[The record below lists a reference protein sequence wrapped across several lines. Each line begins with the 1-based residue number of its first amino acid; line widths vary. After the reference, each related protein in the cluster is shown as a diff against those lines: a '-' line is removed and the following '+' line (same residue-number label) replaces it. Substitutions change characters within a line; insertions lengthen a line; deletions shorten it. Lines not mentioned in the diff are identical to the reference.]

1 MQYNTLGQSDLSVS
15 RICLGTMT
23 YGEQNTETEG
33 HEQMDYA
40 VAHGVNFFDTAELYA
55 IPPKPDTYGETER
68 IIGTWLKK
76 RGRRDDI
83 ILASKIAG
91 PGPGWI
97 EHIRGGESKFNAQHI
112 DAALNGSLSRLSTD
126 YVDLYQLHW
135 PERPT
140 NYFGKLGYEWQEQL
154 KQTVP
159 VEETLLA
166 LQKHIEAGKIRHIG
180 LSNETPWGIMRF
192 LNAARALNMAEVVS
206 VQNPYSLLN
215 RTWEVGCSEI
225 CQYEGIG
232 LLAYSPLAFGT
243 LSGKYLNGARPKN
256 ARLTLWPDYARY
268 TNTEA
273 VPATEAYV
281 DLAKEFDIDPAQMA
295 LAFVNSRPFLSSN
308 IIGATT
314 IAQLKDNIASI
325 DITLPIEL
333 VDEIERIHTR
343 FPNPSP

>member
-159 VEETLLA
+159 VEETLLV

-243 LSGKYLNGARPKN
+243 LSGKYLNGAQPKN

>member
-1 MQYNTLGQSDLSVS
+1 
-15 RICLGTMT
+15 
-23 YGEQNTETEG
+23 
-33 HEQMDYA
+33 MDYA

-55 IPPKPDTYGETER
+55 IPPKPGTYGETER

-159 VEETLLA
+159 VEETLLV